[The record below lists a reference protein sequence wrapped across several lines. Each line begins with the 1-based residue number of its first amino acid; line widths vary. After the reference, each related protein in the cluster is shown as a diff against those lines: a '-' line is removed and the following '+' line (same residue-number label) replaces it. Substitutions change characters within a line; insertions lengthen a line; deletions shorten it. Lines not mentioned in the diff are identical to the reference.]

1 MIGLDIGT
9 SNIVCASKDPGN
21 PQSEVQINSVR
32 DIFLDIESDPTVLNM
47 LKMGNVSYLQDKEYI
62 YIIGEAALN
71 FANMFK
77 KDVRRP
83 LSKGLISAGELEA
96 EKILSILVKS
106 VLKEPRVEN
115 EVVYYSVPAAP
126 INDTSDVVYH
136 EQIFKKIIENMK
148 FRAVPMNEAS
158 AIVYSNCQEQ
168 GFTALSTSFGAGLV
182 NTALLFKTVVGLAF
196 SVNNSG
202 DWIDSSAA
210 KATGTTSTKIM
221 SIKEKGVDLLDP
233 STGDPKNIRE
243 REAIIVYYKNL
254 IRNTINEIKK
264 ELKKNNSKIELPED
278 VVWVLSGG
286 TAKAGNFLEL
296 FKQEFD
302 KVKDTFPLGISEI
315 KLSKDLLN
323 DVAKGLLVAAMN
335 D

>member
-1 MIGLDIGT
+1 MIGLDLGT
-9 SNIVCASKDPGN
+9 SAIVCASKDPSN

-32 DIFLDIESDPTVLNM
+32 DVFLDIESDPTVLNM
-47 LKMGNVSYLQDKEYI
+47 LKMGNVSYIQDKENI

-96 EKILSILVKS
+96 EKILSILIKS
-106 VLKEPRVEN
+106 VLKEPKVEN

-158 AIVYSNCQEQ
+158 AIVYSNCEKE
-168 GFTALSTSFGAGLV
+168 GFTALSSSFGAGLV
-182 NTALLFKTVVGLAF
+182 NTALLFKTVVGLSF

-202 DWIDSSAA
+202 DFIDSSAA
-210 KATGTTSTKIM
+210 KATGSTATKIM
-221 SIKEKGVDLLDP
+221 SIKEKGVNLLDP
-233 STGDPKNIRE
+233 LSGEPKYVRE
-243 REAIIVYYKNL
+243 REAITVYYKNL
-254 IRNTINEIKK
+254 IRNTINEIKR

-296 FKQEFD
+296 FKQEFE
-302 KVKDTFPLGISEI
+302 KVRDSFPIGISDI
-315 KLSKDLLN
+315 RLSNDLLN
-323 DVAKGLLVAAMN
+323 DVAKGLLVAAIN